1 MKISIYVYGRLKEFL
16 KDEPAFEADEASDA
30 ASVLK
35 AFAKNEDGRKLL
47 FDASGVLRPQIL
59 LMVNQK
65 RIAAKDAASCVLK
78 DGDILK
84 IYPAVSGG

>member
-1 MKISIYVYGRLKEFL
+1 MKISICVYGRLKEFL
-16 KDEPAFEADEASDA
+16 KDEPSYEAETEADA

-35 AFAKNEDGRKLL
+35 AFAENEDGRKLL
-47 FDASGVLRPQIL
+47 FDASGILRPQIL

-65 RIAAKDAASCVLK
+65 RVAAKDAASCVLK

>member
-1 MKISIYVYGRLKEFL
+1 MKITICVYGRLKEFL
-16 KDEPAFEADEASDA
+16 EDDPSFELKTAPDA

-35 AFAKNEDGRKLL
+35 AFAKNEDGMKLL
-47 FDASGVLRPQIL
+47 FDAAGVLRPQIL

-65 RIAAKDAASCVLK
+65 RVAAKDASSYILK